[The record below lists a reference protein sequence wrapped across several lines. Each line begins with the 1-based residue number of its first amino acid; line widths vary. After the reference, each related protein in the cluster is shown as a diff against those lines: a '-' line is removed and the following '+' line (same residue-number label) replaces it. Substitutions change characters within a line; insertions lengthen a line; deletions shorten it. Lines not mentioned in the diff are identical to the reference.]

1 MACCV
6 GDVSSRVSPVVD
18 VRGVRV
24 AGHGLG
30 GAPGAPHGGRPARG
44 ERDGGGG
51 VVSRGVPVLLDA
63 RMGCRSARPGAGAAD
78 RDQAA
83 RPRCADRGRARRH
96 PVPPLGTAGV
106 GSFWTHDGSAQDPN
120 ALGRGNRWVVAGI
133 IVELAFCSHPV
144 CLPILFRLWRGK
156 ATPSPVRLAGQLIT
170 LLAKEFPEYTI
181 HPVGDG
187 AYHGEALLTEGTT
200 FTTRLP
206 ANAVLYAPPP
216 PRTGKRGRPR
226 LKGHRL
232 GTPAE
237 LAATAGWR
245 RVPVTRDGRRDTVEA
260 AEIPA
265 LWYGPFGNQP
275 SRVVL
280 VHDPGDP
287 KILAIFT
294 TDLDGAIE
302 HVVSR
307 YPHRWPIETA
317 IAAGKQLL
325 GIGQAR
331 NRLQRAVERTVPF
344 QFIVYSASSGTR
356 CTATIATT
364 SPNAEPPSP
373 GTGTRASRPTK
384 TCSPSSAEPLLQH
397 ELPALPQLIPTPT
410 NTATTNWPAP
420 QPPRNCETQDWNAAR
435 EIGVAATPDVRQ
447 S

>member
-1 MACCV
+1 M
-6 GDVSSRVSPVVD
+6 
-18 VRGVRV
+18 
-24 AGHGLG
+24 
-30 GAPGAPHGGRPARG
+30 
-44 ERDGGGG
+44 
-51 VVSRGVPVLLDA
+51 
-63 RMGCRSARPGAGAAD
+63 
-78 RDQAA
+78 
-83 RPRCADRGRARRH
+83 
-96 PVPPLGTAGV
+96 
-106 GSFWTHDGSAQDPN
+106 
-120 ALGRGNRWVVAGI
+120 
-133 IVELAFCSHPV
+133 
-144 CLPILFRLWRGK
+144 
-156 ATPSPVRLAGQLIT
+156 
-170 LLAKEFPEYTI
+170 
-181 HPVGDG
+181 GDG
-187 AYHGEALLTEGTT
+187 AYHGEALLTEGAT

-287 KILAIFT
+287 KTLAIFT
-294 TDLDGAIE
+294 TDLDSAIE

-344 QFIVYSASSGTR
+344 QFIVYSR
-356 CTATIATT
+356 
-364 SPNAEPPSP
+364 
-373 GTGTRASRPTK
+373 
-384 TCSPSSAEPLLQH
+384 
-397 ELPALPQLIPTPT
+397 
-410 NTATTNWPAP
+410 
-420 QPPRNCETQDWNAAR
+420 
-435 EIGVAATPDVRQ
+435 
-447 S
+447 